1 MSNVQDHVILLLQIL
16 KQKTRLWDYLCS
28 GNGCNVFS
36 VWMGR
41 PKLLHPLLLYGH
53 ACNTAVVVRLKFS
66 LANVDCHRPGM
77 RAD

>member
-16 KQKTRLWDYLCS
+16 KQKHGYGTI
-28 GNGCNVFS
+28 FAPE
-36 VWMGR
+36 MGVTFFR
-41 PKLLHPLLLYGH
+41 VDGPSKAAASIASLRSR
-53 ACNTAVVVRLKFS
+53 CNTAVVVRLKFS